1 MRWNLHHS
9 SRCAQKAGR
18 RALCL
23 WRVRTAT
30 LSWVVAVVSCVEIDN
45 ACNNSIVSQNKRARS
60 VVAVAHNYAN
70 AVVGAGYNDIC
81 GAFGMLL
88 NVAP

>member
-1 MRWNLHHS
+1 M
-9 SRCAQKAGR
+9 
-18 RALCL
+18 
-23 WRVRTAT
+23 
-30 LSWVVAVVSCVEIDN
+30 VSCVEIDN